1 MVVTKA
7 ADLRKNQKEYLDKA
21 YNGNPV
27 IISRPQNKNVVIISE
42 GEYNRLQAH
51 LRIFN
56 YAAKLFKEKPEL
68 MEKTDFNSKKDV
80 AMLRL
85 LTELEERYQS
95 GEKEGWVSEED
106 MEQEMK
112 RFFTD
117 LRNNA

>member
-1 MVVTKA
+1 MLVTRA

-21 YNGNPV
+21 YNGNTV

-42 GEYNRLQAH
+42 AEYNKMQLH

-56 YAAKLFKEKPEL
+56 YATKLFKEKPGL
-68 MEKTDFNSKKDV
+68 MEKTDFTSEKDL

-85 LTELEERYQS
+85 LMELEERYQS
-95 GEKEGWVSEED
+95 AEKEGWVSEED

-112 RFFTD
+112 HFFSD
-117 LRNNA
+117 LNINA